1 MTNPLTLAKGYSTS
15 QWASD
20 FAPLPLAER
29 TFRRTIFAA
38 ATRLSLQCLRT
49 AVAETMPETAP
60 ESVPDMGVFSR
71 DLLETCWMG
80 RCGKIV
86 ETDFD
91 GWLRRNSM
99 GETDL
104 WDMTKV

>member
-20 FAPLPLAER
+20 VAPLPLAER

-80 RCGKIV
+80 RCGKS
-86 ETDFD
+86 F
-91 GWLRRNSM
+91 RN
-99 GETDL
+99 GF
-104 WDMTKV
+104 